1 MIDVK
6 PEQLPEIKGILGEH
20 VPGWEVRAFGSRV
33 TGRAKPW
40 SDLDL
45 AVAGPSPLGWQNVAR
60 LIEAFQESTLPFRVD
75 VLDWHD
81 VSPSFQAIID
91 KQYAVI
97 QTGQTAG
104 VTK

>member
-6 PEQLPEIKGILGEH
+6 PEQLAEIREILEEF

-33 TGRAKPW
+33 KGLAKPW

-45 AVAGPSPLGWQNVAR
+45 AVAGPSSLGWQNVER
-60 LIEAFQESTLPFRVD
+60 LIEAFQESTLPYCVD

-81 VSPSFQAIID
+81 LSPSFQEIINRE
-91 KQYAVI
+91 YSVI

-104 VTK
+104 AAP

>member
-6 PEQLPEIKGILGEH
+6 PEQLFEIKGVLGEH
-20 VPGWEVRAFGSRV
+20 VPRWEVRAFGSRV

-45 AVAGPSPLGWQNVAR
+45 AVAGPTPLGWLNVAW

-81 VSPSFQAIID
+81 VSPAFQAIID
-91 KQYAVI
+91 KEYEVI
-97 QTGQTAG
+97 QTGRTAG
-104 VTK
+104 VA